1 MTFETEDLIYQSSI
15 NELRVC
21 TVCFEQS
28 DYIYC
33 ELIQIMQNQDLKLK
47 HDFSV
52 DGYNFR
58 FPERGNQDGGS
69 IN

>member
-1 MTFETEDLIYQSSI
+1 MNLGYVLFVS
-15 NELRVC
+15 NRVTIFTANLFRSC
-21 TVCFEQS
+21 K
-28 DYIYC
+28 IK
-33 ELIQIMQNQDLKLK
+33 IRRMLKLK